1 MTVPAD
7 AVDIAC
13 DAESKVCCYYHFDML
28 GIRTFPAS
36 QFTVASRVEDEQ
48 YSGHARDMSPRA
60 ALNVCTSPN
69 RAETSEKVCEKRNKE
84 FGGSEWPCQ
93 AS

>member
-1 MTVPAD
+1 MPATL
-7 AVDIAC
+7 
-13 DAESKVCCYYHFDML
+13 KVCSLYHFDML

-48 YSGHARDMSPRA
+48 YSGHARDLSPRA

-69 RAETSEKVCEKRNKE
+69 RAETSEKFCEKSFKE
-84 FGGSEWPCQ
+84 HGGSEWPCQ